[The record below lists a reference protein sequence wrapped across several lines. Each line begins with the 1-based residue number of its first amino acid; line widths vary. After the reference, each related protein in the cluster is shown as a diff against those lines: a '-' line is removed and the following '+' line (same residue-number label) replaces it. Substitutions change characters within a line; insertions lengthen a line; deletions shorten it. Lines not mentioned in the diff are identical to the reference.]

1 MRTFRKTFA
10 IVSAVAWISA
20 APTLA
25 DDALIAA
32 AKKEGEVVWYTTQ
45 IVNQVVEPM
54 KKAFEAKYG
63 VKVSYLRGN
72 GSETAIRVL
81 NEIKAG
87 KPVADV
93 FDGPS
98 TSAILQ
104 GERDDIVLK
113 WVPDE
118 AKSFP
123 AGAVDPNSYW
133 VATYMIVVAPAYNTD
148 LIRPGTEPKNFED
161 LLDPKWKGKMAWSA
175 SNSSPSGTSFV
186 GLMLDHY
193 GEQKG
198 MDYLRKLATQNIANL
213 AVASR
218 QVLDL
223 TISGEYSIGLQIS
236 SHSILETRRQGAPVQ
251 WIPMSPAAVNSSNM
265 SASMQAPHAN
275 AAKLLME
282 FLVSPEGQALYR
294 DGGYIPANPKVK
306 PLEPKLVADRN
317 DYRGMSYTPEL
328 LAKKLPEWNRTFQ
341 NLFR

>member
-1 MRTFRKTFA
+1 MLA
-10 IVSAVAWISA
+10 LAAAASSVAH
-20 APTLA
+20 A
-25 DDALIAA
+25 DEALIAA

-54 KKAFEAKYG
+54 KKAFEARYG
-63 VKVSYLRGN
+63 VKVNYLRGN
-72 GSETAIRVL
+72 GSDTAIRVL
-81 NEIKAG
+81 NEVKAG
-87 KPVADV
+87 RPVCDV

-98 TSAILQ
+98 TSAIIQ
-104 GERDDIVLK
+104 AERDDIVLQ

-118 AKSFP
+118 AKTFP
-123 AGAVDPNSYW
+123 KGAVDPNHYW

-148 LIRPGTEPKNFED
+148 QVKPGEEPKNFED
-161 LLDPKWKGKMAWSA
+161 LLAPKWKGKMAWSA

-223 TISGEYSIGLQIS
+223 TISSEYPIGLQIS

-265 SASMQAPHAN
+265 SISMKAPHPN

-282 FLVSPEGQALYR
+282 FLVSAEGQTLYR
-294 DGGYIPANPKVK
+294 EGGYIPANPKVA
-306 PLEPKLVADRN
+306 PLEPKLVADRD
-317 DYRGMSYTPEL
+317 DYRGISYTPEV
-328 LAKKLPEWNRTFQ
+328 LAKKLPEWNKVFQ
-341 NLFR
+341 DLFK